1 MQPYA
6 ASFRRSAG
14 ALGAQENIWPAPNQS
29 QGRALAYQVQKSV
42 VLAIC
47 TGVSITPVVKLVQVP
62 TKLVQALTKLVQ
74 ALIKYYRPLIK

>member
-1 MQPYA
+1 MELPCLRG
-6 ASFRRSAG
+6 ASIDPFRLKG
-14 ALGAQENIWPAPNQS
+14 IIWPAPNQS